1 VEIAKALSKD
11 VQLLI
16 LDEPTAALNDDDSE
30 NLLNLLRDLKEQGV
44 TSIMISHKLKEVLAI
59 ADTITVLRD
68 GKVIK
73 SMDAREQKITEQ
85 DIIRYMVGR
94 EIENIYPARKSSPS
108 KEVVFELRNWSVV
121 DRETRREILHKVN
134 LKVHKGEIVGI
145 AGLMGAGRTEL
156 AMSLFGNVPGYE
168 ITEGEMLVKGRP
180 MRFRHPYDAIEN
192 GVAYATEDRKGKG
205 LILIQDVKFNISI
218 AGLKRL
224 VRGLVVNENEEIA
237 VANRFK
243 EAFDIRTPSV
253 QTLVGTLSGGNQQ
266 KTAVVKWLYTE
277 PDLLILDEP
286 TRGIDVGAKFE
297 IYTLMNQLVEQ
308 GMSIIMISSELL
320 EVLGMSDRIYVM
332 AEGTIT
338 GELPAEEATEET
350 VMAMATR
357 TREVPVR

>member
-1 VEIAKALSKD
+1 MWDCDYLSELAVFPELTIYENIFVGNEITEGMVIDWNETIVRAAEVMRRVGLNMDPATKVKHLSVGQRQLVEIAKALSKD

-180 MRFRHPYDAIEN
+180 MRFRHPYDAIE
-192 GVAYATEDRKGKG
+192 
-205 LILIQDVKFNISI
+205 
-218 AGLKRL
+218 
-224 VRGLVVNENEEIA
+224 
-237 VANRFK
+237 
-243 EAFDIRTPSV
+243 
-253 QTLVGTLSGGNQQ
+253 
-266 KTAVVKWLYTE
+266 
-277 PDLLILDEP
+277 
-286 TRGIDVGAKFE
+286 
-297 IYTLMNQLVEQ
+297 
-308 GMSIIMISSELL
+308 
-320 EVLGMSDRIYVM
+320 
-332 AEGTIT
+332 
-338 GELPAEEATEET
+338 
-350 VMAMATR
+350 
-357 TREVPVR
+357 